1 MNRWPYWWGP
11 GLRDMRHAR
20 NSLED
25 ADFEW
30 AAFAAQQGA
39 EKALQALILSRG
51 GEPWG
56 HSIAGL
62 VEALPPDWRPGRT

>member
-1 MNRWPYWWGP
+1 MPGTRWKTP
-11 GLRDMRHAR
+11 
-20 NSLED
+20 
-25 ADFEW
+25 DFEW

-62 VEALPPDWRPGRT
+62 VEAAAPGPGDRGGPD